1 MTVVLIVLG
10 VAILLALVFI
20 FIRNSIIG
28 SRNRVD
34 EAWSGI
40 DVQLKRR
47 HDLVPNLVEAV
58 KGYAQHERETFEKV
72 TQARAAAM
80 QASGPAEASQA
91 EGMLSQALGGLR
103 VVAEQYPE
111 LRATENFQQLSRN
124 LSELEDEIQAS
135 RRIYNS
141 NVQAYNTKIQVFPN
155 SIVANSGDFEER
167 EFFEIEVAAER
178 EAPQVQ
184 FTQPPPAQPPPAPA
198 Q

>member
-1 MTVVLIVLG
+1 MTAVWIAIGVVVLIALYF
-10 VAILLALVFI
+10 ILT
-20 FIRNSIIG
+20 RNSIIG

-47 HDLVPNLVEAV
+47 HDLVPNLVESV
-58 KGYAQHERETFEKV
+58 KGYAQHEQATFQKV
-72 TQARAAAM
+72 TDARADAM
-80 QASGPAEASQA
+80 RASGPREAGAA
-91 EGMLSQALGGLR
+91 EGMLTAALGDLR
-103 VVAEQYPE
+103 AIAENYPD

-141 NVQAYNTKIQVFPN
+141 NVQSYNTKIQVFPN
-155 SIVANSGDFEER
+155 SIVAGTGGFTAR
-167 EFFEIEVAAER
+167 EFFEILEAAER
-178 EAPQVQ
+178 EAPEVQ
-184 FTQPPPAQPPPAPA
+184 FSQPPPAPA

>member
-1 MTVVLIVLG
+1 MAVVLIIVG
-10 VAILLALVFI
+10 VVVVLALI
-20 FIRNSIIG
+20 WILIRNSIIG

-47 HDLVPNLVEAV
+47 HDLVPNLVETV
-58 KGYAQHERETFEKV
+58 KGYATHERETFEKV

-80 QASGPAEASQA
+80 QASGPAEAGPA
-91 EGMLSQALGGLR
+91 EGLLTQALGGLR

-141 NVQAYNTKIQVFPN
+141 NVQAYNTKIQIFPN
-155 SIVANSGDFEER
+155 SVVANSGGFTSR
-167 EFFEIEVAAER
+167 EFFEITDAAER
-178 EAPQVQ
+178 E
-184 FTQPPPAQPPPAPA
+184 PAQVSFS
-198 Q
+198 

>member
-1 MTVVLIVLG
+1 MTAVLIVVG
-10 VAILLALVFI
+10 VIVLVALIFIL
-20 FIRNSIIG
+20 IRNSMIG

-47 HDLVPNLVEAV
+47 HDLVPNLVETV
-58 KGYAQHERETFEKV
+58 KGYAQHERETFQKV
-72 TQARAAAM
+72 TDARASAMAA
-80 QASGPAEASQA
+80 QGPREASQA
-91 EGMLSQALGGLR
+91 EGVLNAALADLR
-103 VVAEQYPE
+103 AVAENYPD

-155 SIVANSGDFEER
+155 SIVAGSGGFTAR

-178 EAPQVQ
+178 EPVEVS
-184 FTQPPPAQPPPAPA
+184 FTNPPPATA
-198 Q
+198 

>member
-1 MTVVLIVLG
+1 MTVVLILVG
-10 VAILLALVFI
+10 VAVVLALIFI
-20 FIRNSIIG
+20 LIRNSIIG

-47 HDLVPNLVEAV
+47 HDLVPNLVETV
-58 KGYAQHERETFEKV
+58 KGYAQHERETFQKV
-72 TQARAAAM
+72 TEARAAAM
-80 QASGPAEASQA
+80 QASGPAEAGVA

-124 LSELEDEIQAS
+124 LSELEDEIQAA

-155 SIVANSGDFEER
+155 SVIASQGDFEPK
-167 EFFEIEVAAER
+167 EFFEITDAAER
-178 EAPQVQ
+178 E
-184 FTQPPPAQPPPAPA
+184 PAQVSFT
-198 Q
+198 

>member
-1 MTVVLIVLG
+1 MTAVLIAVG
-10 VAILLALVFI
+10 VIIVLALI
-20 FIRNSIIG
+20 FILTRNSIIG

-58 KGYAQHERETFEKV
+58 KGYAAHEQQTFQRV
-72 TQARAAAM
+72 TEARADAMRAAGPRE
-80 QASGPAEASQA
+80 SGRA
-91 EGMLSQALGGLR
+91 EGVLGAALGDLR
-103 VVAEQYPE
+103 AIAENYPD

-141 NVQAYNTKIQVFPN
+141 NVQSYNTKIQVFPN
-155 SIVANSGDFEER
+155 SVVAGTGGFTAR
-167 EFFEIEVAAER
+167 EFFEITDAAER
-178 EAPQVQ
+178 EAPQVR
-184 FTQPPPAQPPPAPA
+184 FSQPPPAPA